1 MFNFRAVYFYLLAV
15 KIVLTRF
22 LKQIYF
28 TSNYY
33 NKSLRTKLPG
43 QFYFYPNPLLLSSF
57 IDQKNFSFKLSKIN
71 AENFWFKQKN
81 EKEEENLNNFF
92 WLNLINR
99 KDDGLIIQKIILIW
113 IKDNNKYKKKNWD
126 NLNISKRVL
135 AWILNADIIL
145 NNADREF
152 QKNFF
157 NSIVIQINHLK
168 KNLNYEDDVSKKI
181 EILSSIILSGL
192 VFREYNSNFEL
203 GIKELKIIVEKFFD
217 NDGCPVNR
225 NIYDLVQCSK
235 FLILIKECS
244 RDGQEYIPD
253 YLDDIVDKMIDCLNS
268 MRTPANKSFLFNGAS
283 EFKMDA
289 YYDYLEG
296 LGYKSEDIKNI
307 VNQIYII
314 KTKRAL
320 LFFDVGSPPPKKYSS
335 GYQSGPLSFEYFVDN
350 KKIITNCGF
359 GNKISQKAEL
369 ISRLTSAQSTLCLND
384 SSVVKFEKNTL
395 IQNTFGTTITSS
407 FKVFDIVNSEDTN
420 FVYASATHDA
430 YKYNFSYLHKRS
442 VKIMKKNSDLY
453 GQDELISINNE
464 KQLSNIYAIRFHL
477 YPGVSAVQ
485 TMGKNSIL
493 VQIEKNK
500 SMIFTTNG
508 ENLALE
514 KSLFL
519 GRNQIV
525 NNFCIT
531 ISGTLN
537 INENK
542 TINWELKKITR
553 HEAKN

>member
-1 MFNFRAVYFYLLAV
+1 MHPSSIENMFYNSFKKLEVDIKILDPNKHLNKLIHNKFFIKIFNNIYFY
-15 KIVLTRF
+15 
-22 LKQIYF
+22 
-28 TSNYY
+28 YY
-33 NKSLRTKLPG
+33 NRVILKYL
-43 QFYFYPNPLLLSSF
+43 
-57 IDQKNFSFKLSKIN
+57 NFN
-71 AENFWFKQKN
+71 NN
-81 EKEEENLNNFF
+81 EKNTN
-92 WLNLINR
+92 
-99 KDDGLIIQKIILIW
+99 
-113 IKDNNKYKKKNWD
+113 
-126 NLNISKRVL
+126 
-135 AWILNADIIL
+135 
-145 NNADREF
+145 
-152 QKNFF
+152 
-157 NSIVIQINHLK
+157 
-168 KNLNYEDDVSKKI
+168 
-181 EILSSIILSGL
+181 
-192 VFREYNSNFEL
+192 
-203 GIKELKIIVEKFFD
+203 
-217 NDGCPVNR
+217 
-225 NIYDLVQCSK
+225 
-235 FLILIKECS
+235 
-244 RDGQEYIPD
+244 
-253 YLDDIVDKMIDCLNS
+253 DIVFFFKGESL
-268 MRTPANKSFLFNGAS
+268 NKSFLFNGAS